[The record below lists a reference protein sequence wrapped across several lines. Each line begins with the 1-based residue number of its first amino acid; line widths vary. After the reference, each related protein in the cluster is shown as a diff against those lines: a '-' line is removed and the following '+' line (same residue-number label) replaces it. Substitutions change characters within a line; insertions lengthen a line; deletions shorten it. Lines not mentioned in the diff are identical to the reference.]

1 MKKMLLPFCFLVSVL
16 VCFENAGAVEVP
28 PSSSINPLTEEQKAA
43 AKAAFEEL
51 KNLPK
56 KERMSKLKQAKQAIR
71 DYKAAKRRG
80 EDVDTNT
87 LLLVILAILLP
98 PLAVYLHEQ
107 ETNTKFWVTLLLFLL
122 GLAGAFL
129 FSWLLIF
136 AAVVYALLVVL
147 DVA

>member
-1 MKKMLLPFCFLVSVL
+1 MKKYVLPFCFFVTLL
-16 VCFENAGAVEVP
+16 FCFENAGAVVVP
-28 PSSSINPLTEEQKAA
+28 PASSINPLTEEQKAV
-43 AKAAFEEL
+43 AKSAFEEL

-87 LLLVILAILLP
+87 LILVILAILLP

>member
-1 MKKMLLPFCFLVSVL
+1 MRKLLLPLCVVL
-16 VCFENAGAVEVP
+16 TFVISFQPAGASLVP
-28 PSSSINPLTEEQKAA
+28 PSGDPLTEEQKVV
-43 AKAAFEEL
+43 AKTAFNEL
-51 KNLPK
+51 KKMPR
-56 KERMSKLKQAKQAIR
+56 KERMSRLKQAKQAIR
-71 DYKAAKRRG
+71 DYKAAKKAG
-80 EDVDTNT
+80 QDVDTNT

-107 ETNTKFWVTLLLFLL
+107 ETNTRFWVTLLLFLL

-147 DVA
+147 GAV

>member
-1 MKKMLLPFCFLVSVL
+1 MKRFILPFVFFFSTL
-16 VCFENAGAVEVP
+16 VCFENAGAVVVP
-28 PSSSINPLTEEQKAA
+28 PSSNPPLTEEQKAA

-51 KNLPK
+51 KSLPK

-87 LLLVILAILLP
+87 LILVILAILLP

-122 GLAGAFL
+122 GLVGAFL

-147 DVA
+147 DAA